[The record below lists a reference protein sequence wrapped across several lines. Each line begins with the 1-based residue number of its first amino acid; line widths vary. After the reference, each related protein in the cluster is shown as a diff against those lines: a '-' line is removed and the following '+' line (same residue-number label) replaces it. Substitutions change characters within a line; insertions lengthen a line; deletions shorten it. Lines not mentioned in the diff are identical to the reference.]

1 MDVKKFGNYLIAIG
15 VCFLIAS
22 SGMFIYWK
30 NVKESTSQEFTVLMS
45 DLIKNGSADARSDLD
60 AMYMRDRTRPNK
72 VDFMFY
78 AGIGI
83 AVLGLMLRSSA
94 IVSSKN

>member
-22 SGMFIYWK
+22 SAMFIYWK
-30 NVKESTSQEFTVLMS
+30 NVKANSSREFTVLMS
-45 DLIKNGSADARSDLD
+45 DLIKNGSADARSGLD
-60 AMYMRDRTRPNK
+60 AMYMRDKTWPNK
-72 VDFMFY
+72 VDYTFY

-83 AVLGLMLRSSA
+83 FALGLMLRSSA
-94 IVSSKN
+94 IASSKD